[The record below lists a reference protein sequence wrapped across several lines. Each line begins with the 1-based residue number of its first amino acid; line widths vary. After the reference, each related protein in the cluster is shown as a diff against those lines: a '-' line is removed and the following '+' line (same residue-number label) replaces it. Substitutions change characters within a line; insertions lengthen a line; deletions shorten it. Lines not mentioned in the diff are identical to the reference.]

1 MPPLLPEALLALGAA
16 VAALAPGRAA
26 AWAALLAPALALVA
40 LGPERAA
47 PRALEAALLG
57 GLLAAAVLAHETS
70 APPRAQAPLLLGA
83 AGLLLVCGA
92 PGVEVAAAGVALALA
107 PVAWAVRRT
116 DPAGGDRHAAAAL
129 VGGGLVVAGLGLVRL
144 ASVGPS
150 LDLFALPVA
159 APDDVARAA
168 RQALAGVALTAVG
181 LTHLLAA
188 APLGAAWAATLGRAP
203 APLQVWLAACAPV
216 AAAALGLR
224 LVLSLRAPGGL
235 VVPDVDPG
243 AVLGGAGVLVI
254 AAARLAT
261 RREADLGR
269 LVAGQAAAAGGWLLV
284 ALAGLGAPG
293 PVDPRPAVLA
303 VTLLAV
309 SAVVGQVAAAAL
321 LATADRELGG
331 RGLERWL
338 GAGRRNQWLALA
350 LVLTV
355 AHLAG
360 APGTLGFVARAHALV
375 GALEGGYEVVALL
388 AALDVALGLVL
399 TLRVARV
406 ALLVAPPRP
415 AFGPDAVEPLVTT
428 PGVTVVAVALPLLA
442 VALGLAPAALLRA
455 SW

>member
-1 MPPLLPEALLALGAA
+1 
-16 VAALAPGRAA
+16 
-26 AWAALLAPALALVA
+26 
-40 LGPERAA
+40 
-47 PRALEAALLG
+47 
-57 GLLAAAVLAHETS
+57 
-70 APPRAQAPLLLGA
+70 
-83 AGLLLVCGA
+83 
-92 PGVEVAAAGVALALA
+92 
-107 PVAWAVRRT
+107 
-116 DPAGGDRHAAAAL
+116 AAL

-159 APDDVARAA
+159 APDEVARAA

-188 APLGAAWAATLGRAP
+188 PPLGGASLGRAP

-331 RGLERWL
+331 RGLERWV
-338 GAGRRNQWLALA
+338 GAGRRNVWLALA

-360 APGTLGFVARAHALV
+360 APGTLGFVARAHTLV

-428 PGVTVVAVALPLLA
+428 PGLTVVAVALPLLA